1 MSDYLNNLDKNSL
14 VNRVRDL
21 ERRIRALERKQVRF
35 KRLDEVTND
44 LGLQQAGEFRA
55 GNGVEPGDGF
65 TGGRFGYPG
74 FEYDGQKWFLAGVNN
89 DDLMVGLD
97 LDSGELVAGG
107 GIVRL
112 NDDGISIEE
121 GSQGGIPGVYPE
133 NALSFKDNSGNDK
146 SQIRGYL
153 DGGTG
158 FRILSVDVKSAYTDR
173 GTINFGI
180 HDASG
185 NSLINMI
192 LSGYSEPGL
201 SITGAIWIGTKAKL
215 GSSGAICGGEQEI
228 ADNGV
233 YSFTPKSRGGIL
245 LLWSG
250 DSSFPVRATERAI
263 AIFYAPT
270 SGTADMA
277 NVASGSSTTVTTGA
291 LTGTTGA
298 DGMLTISSH
307 NDGKIY
313 IENRRGASRTVRWQ
327 ILAGTP

>member
-1 MSDYLNNLDKNSL
+1 M
-14 VNRVRDL
+14 
-21 ERRIRALERKQVRF
+21 
-35 KRLDEVTND
+35 
-44 LGLQQAGEFRA
+44 
-55 GNGVEPGDGF
+55 
-65 TGGRFGYPG
+65 
-74 FEYDGQKWFLAGVNN
+74 
-89 DDLMVGLD
+89 
-97 LDSGELVAGG
+97 
-107 GIVRL
+107 
-112 NDDGISIEE
+112 
-121 GSQGGIPGVYPE
+121 YPE

-158 FRILSVDVKSAYTDR
+158 FRILSVDVKSANTDR
-173 GTINFGI
+173 GTINFEI

-215 GSSGAICGGEQEI
+215 GSSGAICGGEQTI

-233 YSFTPKSRGGIL
+233 YSFTPESIGGIL

-250 DSSFPVRATERAI
+250 NSSVPVRSTERAI

-270 SGTADMA
+270 SGTADIAEMTI
-277 NVASGSSTTVTTGA
+277 GSSTALTTGA

-327 ILAGTP
+327 ILAGIL